1 MTEPAPDTA
10 ARPLRTGD
18 LTSSAKLRLS
28 ALELYAERGE
38 KDAGLRDIARH
49 AGVAPGL
56 VRHHFGSKEG
66 LTRAVDDDIIELVR
80 STLESVPLEG
90 TAMEIS
96 AARDAAFLE
105 LLESRPLVAGYV
117 RQALVQPRLE
127 GETLLDRLVD
137 LSVEQ
142 TRELMSR
149 GLDPRRGLRAS
160 AYSTLIRQVGRLV
173 VTPAAE
179 RIWARLQESAGLAG
193 ASADERDLPAPPVT
207 VTAGRS

>member
-1 MTEPAPDTA
+1 MTEPAADTT
-10 ARPLRTGD
+10 ARPLKTGD
-18 LTSSAKLRLS
+18 LTSAAKLRLS
-28 ALELYAERGE
+28 ALELYAKRGE

-66 LTRAVDDDIIELVR
+66 LTRAVDDDIIDLVR
-80 STLESVPLEG
+80 ATLDAVPLEG
-90 TAMEIS
+90 TPLEIS
-96 AARDAAFLE
+96 AARDAAFLG

-117 RQALVQPRLE
+117 RQALLQPRLE
-127 GETLLDRLVD
+127 EETLLDRLVD

-142 TRELMSR
+142 TRELMNR

-160 AYSTLIRQVGRLV
+160 AFSTLIRQVGRLV

-179 RIWARLQESAGLAG
+179 RIWSRLQEA
-193 ASADERDLPAPPVT
+193 DLPSGEAGPEGDLPVPPVT
-207 VTAGRS
+207 VTAGRA